1 MEIFQ
6 KNLSKIKNSNEGIG
20 LIETILAV
28 MFSIFLIVALIT
40 LTNFNIRNSTLADE
54 NQRAINSA
62 NSLVESLRS
71 LKDIDFTTF
80 RTEVTS
86 ECVAT
91 DCIVTENT
99 AGNTVSPI
107 TLDSTTLYPISYF
120 RAAQVSNDEIKLNIT
135 TIWKIGSKT
144 FSSPLST
151 TFSNWRAK

>member
-1 MEIFQ
+1 MAEFI
-6 KNLSKIKNSNEGIG
+6 KKLKINNQGIG
-20 LIETILAV
+20 LIETLLAVVFSISLILALV
-28 MFSIFLIVALIT
+28 T
-40 LTNFNIRNSTLADE
+40 LTNFNIRNSILVDE

-91 DCIVTENT
+91 DCIVT
-99 AGNTVSPI
+99 GNIANNIVGPI
-107 TLDSTTLYPISYF
+107 TLDSNTKYPVSYF
-120 RAAQVSNDEIKLNIT
+120 RASQVSTNEIKLNIT
-135 TIWKIGSKT
+135 TVWKIGSKT